1 MAVAVIFA
9 EVYIACLNINIEIIE
24 DYILKTKPHLIHFFS
39 LKLALHESK
48 QTFD

>member
-24 DYILKTKPHLIHFFS
+24 DYILKTKPHLIHFF

>member
-9 EVYIACLNINIEIIE
+9 EVYIACLNINN
-24 DYILKTKPHLIHFFS
+24 ILKTKPHLIHFFP

>member
-24 DYILKTKPHLIHFFS
+24 DYILKTKPHLIHFF
-39 LKLALHESK
+39 
-48 QTFD
+48 TFD